1 MTPTL
6 SVFPRKYYV
15 GCSSMDEMRLLMAD
29 ETCNVAASELTILVG
44 FGLSKYG
51 VGDTLFTKDPH
62 AFVTRNNDR
71 EFSDVVN
78 WVLHALFFGEEQ
90 GLRQNATECSN
101 STKMTPIAS
110 ELNYLN
116 AVYCVGSYAE
126 LYDFPDYRGMN
137 RINNGT
143 KMLFAT
149 PFGDL
154 DYAINQDPDLTE
166 FGPQPDSTFAE
177 IMNNGVLNCGVV
189 TETLDLNETESEG
202 IVGMSTDYCRS
213 LAAAIFYGNYK
224 AVNLFNFSSADEA
237 YLALQNGT
245 VDVLTGTV
253 VNKARDFGGNDFST
267 PYYYESGTVRE
278 PLIAY
283 AFATREDD
291 VLFTSFVNCVVLAT
305 IYAEE
310 RGKNQVPL
318 ASIFGEDLRWSLR
331 DAVSYSSSYDD
342 LYSKHF
348 GLDSNRGRNELNRMV
363 ESTPQLHSLPGLN

>member
-1 MTPTL
+1 MT
-6 SVFPRKYYV
+6 
-15 GCSSMDEMRLLMAD
+15 
-29 ETCNVAASELTILVG
+29 
-44 FGLSKYG
+44 
-51 VGDTLFTKDPH
+51 
-62 AFVTRNNDR
+62 VTRNNDR
-71 EFSDVVN
+71 EFSDVAN
-78 WVLHALFFGEEQ
+78 WILHALFFGDEQ

-101 STKMTPIAS
+101 STKVTPVAS
-110 ELNYLN
+110 ELNYLD

-126 LYDFPDYRGMN
+126 LYDFPDSRGLN

-154 DYAINQDPDLTE
+154 DYPVSIDPDLME
-166 FGPQPDSTFAE
+166 FGPQPDNTFAE
-177 IMNNGVLNCGVV
+177 IMNNGTLNCGV
-189 TETLDLNETESEG
+189 NAETESEG

-245 VDVLTGTV
+245 VDVLAGTV
-253 VNKARDFGGNDFST
+253 VNKARDFRGNDFST
-267 PYYYESGTVRE
+267 PYYYESGTANE

-283 AFATREDD
+283 AIVTREDD

-305 IYAEE
+305 LYAEE
-310 RGKNQVPL
+310 MGINQVPL

-331 DAVSYSSSYDD
+331 DAVSYSNSYDD

-348 GLDSNRGRNELNRMV
+348 GLDSDRGRNELNRMV

>member
-1 MTPTL
+1 M
-6 SVFPRKYYV
+6 SIFF
-15 GCSSMDEMRLLMAD
+15 S
-29 ETCNVAASELTILVG
+29 
-44 FGLSKYG
+44 
-51 VGDTLFTKDPH
+51 
-62 AFVTRNNDR
+62 VTRNNDR

-90 GLRQNATECSN
+90 GLRQNATECIGNGN
-101 STKMTPIAS
+101 STKVTQVAS
-110 ELNYLN
+110 ELNYLD

-126 LYDFPDYRGMN
+126 LYDFPDYRSMN

-154 DYAINQDPDLTE
+154 DFAISKDPDLTE

-177 IMNNGVLNCGVV
+177 IMNNGTLNCGIV
-189 TETLDLNETESEG
+189 TETLDVNETESEG
-202 IVGMSTDYCRS
+202 IVGMSTDCKCAPISVNFLFYAWIVSHFLMRFIVDCRT

-224 AVNLFNFSSADEA
+224 AVNLLNFSSADEA

-267 PYYYESGTVRE
+267 PYYYESGTGRE
-278 PLIAY
+278 PLIAH

-331 DAVSYSSSYDD
+331 DAVSYSNSYDD

-348 GLDSNRGRNELNRMV
+348 GLDSDRGRNELNRMV
-363 ESTPQLHSLPGLN
+363 ESTSQLHSLPGLN